1 MGRRRRPPGTPTV
14 VFVDDGKWN
23 AFHQLAPGLRRGG
36 VRTVRASTEGL
47 RRTRVSSRLLFD
59 RYAVLPH
66 DPRPDALTEI
76 LAGENVVDI
85 QFTESL
91 AELVGECTDQLR
103 PRVAE
108 QLVRRLAMVDKVV
121 ASKLFTQ
128 AGVRTPAMIP
138 VAEITAEEAVEKF
151 GLPIVVK
158 GSIGF
163 GGEGVAIAH
172 ELDDLVEAIADDGD
186 GPGCQFF
193 EQFVVGEKLDY
204 AAAVG
209 PTGIE
214 QELAYRIV
222 RWNQP
227 VGRATEVETIDDPQL
242 VAFGRK
248 VLEVV
253 GCTGLA
259 NMDVIRDGQGLD
271 WLIDFNPRAFGGS
284 GCFRAAG
291 IDTTEG
297 YLRSIGEHSTPIGRM
312 TPAVGIHIEVFPTC
326 LEDVIESRSITR
338 TAAAFMRKSFPYLR
352 WMGWRYWLS
361 EAFFTADTLR
371 IVRKEAKARSAAA
384 VAPSTTAATA
394 IPEVPTR

>member
-1 MGRRRRPPGTPTV
+1 MTASGMRFTSWRRASDVAVSGPSGPVPRDSARHASVLDSSSTGTPCCPVTR
-14 VFVDDGKWN
+14 
-23 AFHQLAPGLRRGG
+23 AP
-36 VRTVRASTEGL
+36 
-47 RRTRVSSRLLFD
+47 
-59 RYAVLPH
+59 
-66 DPRPDALTEI
+66 PRSADI

-85 QFTESL
+85 QFAESL
-91 AELVGECTDQLR
+91 AELVGQCTDQLQ
-103 PRVAE
+103 PQIAE
-108 QLVRRLAMVDKVV
+108 QLVRRLAVVDKVV
-121 ASKLFTQ
+121 AAKVFTQ

-138 VAEITAEEAVEKF
+138 VTEITAEEVVKRF

-163 GGEGVAIAH
+163 GGERVAIAH
-172 ELDDLVEAIADDGD
+172 ELDDLVEAVTDGD
-186 GPGCQFF
+186 DRGDQFF
-193 EQFVVGEKLDY
+193 EQFVEGEKLDY

-214 QELAYRIV
+214 QELAYRVV

-227 VGRATEVETIDDPQL
+227 VGRATEVETIDDPEL

-248 VLEVV
+248 VLDVV

-312 TPAVGIHIEVFPTC
+312 TPATGVHIEVFPTC
-326 LEDVIESRSITR
+326 LEDVIDSGSITR
-338 TAAAFMRKSFPYLR
+338 TAVAFMRQSFPYLR
-352 WMGWRYWLS
+352 WLGWRYWLS
-361 EAFFTADTLR
+361 EAFLTADTLR
-371 IVRKEAKARSAAA
+371 IVRKEATARSTAA
-384 VAPSTTAATA
+384 VAPSTTAAPA
-394 IPEVPTR
+394 IPEMPAR